1 MKFKLSDLADYVTE
15 KIDIESIDL
24 DTYISTENML
34 PEKQGVSII
43 EKLPNVKRVTR
54 FKKGDTLVSNIRPYF
69 KKIWFANRDGGC
81 SADVLVFR
89 AKDKVK
95 PEFLFCL
102 LFQDYFFNRMV
113 LSSKGTKMPRGDK
126 KAIMET
132 SFEITELENQE
143 KISKIFFDFK
153 EKIELNNQ
161 MIATL
166 EELAATLFKQWF
178 VDFEFPD
185 ENGNPY
191 KSSGGKM
198 VDSELGEIPEGWEVI
213 KLQKLADIQ
222 NGFAFK
228 SNDYVESTEGTIKVI
243 RTLNI
248 DSNNLSIDNND
259 LKFLP
264 VNFEKIYPKVKL
276 ELFDTLLV
284 MVGATIGKVGL
295 ITSRNIPSLQNQNMW
310 RFRSIYPYLDNTLL
324 FHYVKLCNKK
334 AENWKSGSAREFYRK
349 DSFKQIEVVLPKSV
363 FLMKA
368 SSVTMKI
375 YKIIDELLI
384 EIDNLTETRDSLLPK
399 LLSGELEV

>member
-24 DTYISTENML
+24 DTYISTDNML
-34 PEKQGVSII
+34 SEKQGVSII

-89 AKDKVK
+89 VKDKVK

-166 EELAATLFKQWF
+166 EELAATLFKRWF

-185 ENGNPY
+185 ENGKPY

-198 VDSELGEIPEGWEVI
+198 VSSELGEIPEGWEVSHLKNI
-213 KLQKLADIQ
+213 ATIIMGQSPKGASY
-222 NGFAFK
+222 N
-228 SNDYVESTEGTIKVI
+228 TEGKGLPLINGASDFKNGIITPQKFTTEPKKV
-243 RTLNI
+243 TQPK
-248 DSNNLSIDNND
+248 D
-259 LKFLP
+259 LIFG
-264 VNFEKIYPKVKL
+264 VR
-276 ELFDTLLV
+276 
-284 MVGATIGKVGL
+284 ATIGGTVEVEREYAIGRGAGIARAKEDEFREYLFLTMNNLFNFFSETATGSVYINISRKDFEDYGL
-295 ITSRNIPSLQNQNMW
+295 VRPSSNTIELFHKLMEPIFNQISDSRNENNSLTAIRN
-310 RFRSIYPYLDNTLL
+310 
-324 FHYVKLCNKK
+324 
-334 AENWKSGSAREFYRK
+334 A
-349 DSFKQIEVVLPKSV
+349 
-363 FLMKA
+363 
-368 SSVTMKI
+368 
-375 YKIIDELLI
+375 
-384 EIDNLTETRDSLLPK
+384 LLPK
-399 LLSGELEV
+399 LLSGDLDV

>member
-34 PEKQGVSII
+34 SEKQGVSII

-166 EELAATLFKQWF
+166 EELAATLFKRWF

-198 VDSELGEIPEGWEVI
+198 VDSELGEIPEGWEVKQLNEICEVKDGTHDSPKQQISGYPLVTSKHLGNNKIDFETAKLISPEDYKKVNQRSKVDTDDILISMIGTVGRLYFVSDERINFAI
-213 KLQKLADIQ
+213 K
-222 NGFAFK
+222 
-228 SNDYVESTEGTIKVI
+228 
-243 RTLNI
+243 NI
-248 DSNNLSIDNND
+248 
-259 LKFLP
+259 
-264 VNFEKIYPKVKL
+264 
-276 ELFDTLLV
+276 
-284 MVGATIGKVGL
+284 GL
-295 ITSRNIPSLQNQNMW
+295 IKTSTLKEDAYFIFLQLSSDRLKKYVQTNQAGSTQQYISLTNLRKMPIILPEWNKLRWFNEITENISLET
-310 RFRSIYPYLDNTLL
+310 RKVVD
-324 FHYVKLCNKK
+324 
-334 AENWKSGSAREFYRK
+334 ENAN
-349 DSFKQIEVVLPKSV
+349 
-363 FLMKA
+363 
-368 SSVTMKI
+368 
-375 YKIIDELLI
+375 LI
-384 EIDNLTETRDSLLPK
+384 EIRNKILPR
-399 LLSGELEV
+399 LLSGELEI

>member
-24 DTYISTENML
+24 DTYISTDNML
-34 PEKQGVSII
+34 SEKQGVSII

-89 AKDKVK
+89 VKDKVK

-166 EELAATLFKQWF
+166 EELAATLFKRWF

-185 ENGNPY
+185 ENGKPY

-198 VDSELGEIPEGWEVI
+198 VNSELGEIPEGWEVSHLKNI
-213 KLQKLADIQ
+213 ATIIMGQSPKGASY
-222 NGFAFK
+222 N
-228 SNDYVESTEGTIKVI
+228 TEGKGLPLINGASDFKNGIITPQKFTTEPKKV
-243 RTLNI
+243 TQPK
-248 DSNNLSIDNND
+248 D
-259 LKFLP
+259 LIFG
-264 VNFEKIYPKVKL
+264 VR
-276 ELFDTLLV
+276 
-284 MVGATIGKVGL
+284 ATIGGTVEVEREYAIGRGAGIARAKEDE
-295 ITSRNIPSLQNQNMW
+295 
-310 RFRSIYPYLDNTLL
+310 FREYLFLTMNNL
-324 FHYVKLCNKK
+324 FNFF
-334 AENWKSGSAREFYRK
+334 S
-349 DSFKQIEVVLPKSV
+349 
-363 FLMKA
+363 
-368 SSVTMKI
+368 
-375 YKIIDELLI
+375 
-384 EIDNLTETRDSLLPK
+384 ETAT
-399 LLSGELEV
+399 G